1 MTLPQCSETGYIH
14 FLTASHTGL
23 FCFFLL
29 VHQYTSLPLP
39 VRYKT
44 TWPFSP
50 ILYCQKTENVR
61 VDWQYTGS
69 SVPSFGFQP
78 STDVD
83 EESGIC
89 MLYKH
94 TQISSR
100 LLGSLAPIRCH
111 FFWKSRSIKMS
122 PGPMPHTTCRPKSP
136 HYISNIT
143 TTTLYL
149 GGLLLKYGV
158 IGSRQ

>member
-111 FFWKSRSIKMS
+111 FFWKSRSIKTHAS
-122 PGPMPHTTCRPKSP
+122 
-136 HYISNIT
+136 Y
-143 TTTLYL
+143 YL
-149 GGLLLKYGV
+149 PTQVPSLHFKYYNNYTV
-158 IGSRQ
+158 SWWFAAKVWSHR